1 MSAIGSFI
9 VWSLSF
15 LVFFLIL
22 YISYKVSY
30 RLGIKK
36 ALYRTSYI
44 LLSVIFAFIL
54 TPTLNRKLFHYDL
67 RKIDMVLNYKGVEF
81 YTLID
86 YIEEVIAHNEFLN
99 DIYAYVPSLKD
110 LFMDFPEVV
119 LAPITYVVLFFVFL
133 IIWMPLYL
141 YLSYKRKR
149 RILYD
154 REDNKTHR
162 VWAGLLGCVQCIFV
176 FSTVLTPVN
185 GFNRIYQDSINET
198 LDKEYDSICEENEI
212 LSQYSKI
219 CDTISIYD
227 SSVLAD
233 LGGKGGFNNFVF
245 DSITRISYDG
255 KYTNISKEASLMI
268 KGTIVLDQSG
278 LLDVLYSDTEI
289 IPTSLIVNNTLSDE
303 DIDVI
308 ANTLSESKYSEEV
321 LLELGD
327 LVTNTLNSLLSDI
340 FNYQDLTLDYSMSR
354 EKVVSE
360 IKVILRAIKM
370 LSGTTLLDQIFEIA
384 DKIKN
389 FVETVPEYKIDEFVV
404 FDFILDLVNG
414 ADLDELETLVE
425 YLFESS
431 TFNKVLPYILDSV
444 FYDAGFRFVATNGDV
459 LDQFYNFMDFA
470 RIVKKYQM
478 NDPLKL
484 VASLDDED
492 AILAAEVFQY
502 MANCAET
509 KGFVDF
515 IFGEAFQD
523 FEYYS
528 MSELYAI
535 PNWANEAFLIRD
547 FCGVMYDIVRETG
560 QINYEKIRNLLE
572 NDESPFVQMLI
583 GFFRRNLIDILD
595 TALKGGFEK

>member
-303 DIDVI
+303 DIDII

-360 IKVILRAIKM
+360 IKVILKAIEM

-384 DKIKN
+384 EKIKY
-389 FVETVPEYKIDEFVV
+389 FVENVPEYKIDEFVV

-470 RIVKKYQM
+470 RIVKKYQI

-509 KGFVDF
+509 RGFVDF

-547 FCGVMYDIVRETG
+547 FCGIMYDIIRETG

>member
-67 RKIDMVLNYKGVEF
+67 RKFDMVLNYKGVEF

-360 IKVILRAIKM
+360 IKVILKAIEM

-470 RIVKKYQM
+470 RIVKKYQI

>member
-67 RKIDMVLNYKGVEF
+67 RKFDVVLNYKGVEF

-360 IKVILRAIKM
+360 IKVILKAIEM

-470 RIVKKYQM
+470 KIVKKYQI

-509 KGFVDF
+509 RGFVDF